1 MGRSKKA
8 RRRVAKEKRK
18 NLRLW
23 AEGARDSVLRP
34 HIEAYTDALDR
45 NWRDEREYCQNVCN
59 EFHARISWRLEDYE
73 EPDLPLPEYDP
84 RAPALVEELDEEETK
99 AKRAKVEMLNAR
111 IRRWLKYRARRL
123 RRTLRS
129 KIDAR
134 NDPWAI
140 LLAKL
145 SGFCKEWFFSF

>member
-8 RRRVAKEKRK
+8 RRRVAKEKQK

-84 RAPALVEELDEEETK
+84 RAPALVEELGRRRDQGEAGEGGDAE
-99 AKRAKVEMLNAR
+99 RAYSSMAQVS
-111 IRRWLKYRARRL
+111 RAPAAED
-123 RRTLRS
+123 S
-129 KIDAR
+129 
-134 NDPWAI
+134 AI
-140 LLAKL
+140 QD
-145 SGFCKEWFFSF
+145 